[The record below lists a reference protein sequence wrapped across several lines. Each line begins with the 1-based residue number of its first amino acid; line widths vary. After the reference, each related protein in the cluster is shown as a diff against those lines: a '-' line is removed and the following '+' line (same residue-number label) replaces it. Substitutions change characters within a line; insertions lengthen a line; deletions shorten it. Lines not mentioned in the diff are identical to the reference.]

1 VSPIAD
7 RTDFDPDRTL
17 EQLRELQR
25 LHAEGGF
32 SANAVDTLAARQ
44 AEYVEEVSQ
53 EATRIARRNRSDL
66 VSAADVEA
74 ADQKLHRDSPG
85 RAGLL
90 ELLGGAIFGAGLS
103 EFIAVMTTAEPGHLG
118 IAFGCGG
125 MVVGLFA
132 IAFARSGRG

>member
-1 VSPIAD
+1 MAD
-7 RTDFDPDRTL
+7 RKGFDSDRTSEL
-17 EQLRELQR
+17 HKLQR
-25 LHAEGGF
+25 LRTQGSF
-32 SANAVDTLAARQ
+32 SANAVDTLADRQ
-44 AEYVEEVSQ
+44 AEYLEEVSQ

-74 ADQKLHRDSPG
+74 ADQKLHRDARG

-103 EFIAVMTTAEPGHLG
+103 EFIAVMTTSDPGHLG

-125 MVVGLFA
+125 MVVGLLVTF
-132 IAFARSGRG
+132 FGHTTRG